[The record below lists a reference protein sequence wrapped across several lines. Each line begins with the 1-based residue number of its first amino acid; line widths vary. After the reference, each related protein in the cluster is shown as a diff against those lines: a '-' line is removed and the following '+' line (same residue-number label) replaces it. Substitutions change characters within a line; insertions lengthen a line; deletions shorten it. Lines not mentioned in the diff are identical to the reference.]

1 MLDPFRPI
9 VILFD
14 AAKLPLSI
22 IVTSLPT
29 DGEAGN
35 VTVAA
40 VLIPVADVLTN
51 NWSPSTAV

>member
-51 NWSPSTAV
+51 N